1 MKSANTCYSHIEDL
15 QLLSASNLCWEL
27 TFFCVKMRIEG
38 LQALKPRLPSTSATE
53 TDLKARSNAS
63 GLVSEGRVFQD
74 STFGGTQAAQNQTN
88 SAWSK
93 DCEMMSTDS
102 GMGQEVMIKESP
114 LAANPSVTSKSGF
127 DVEVRL
133 VEREDDVDVDIGM
146 GEWRVESFKAAVSE
160 PVIYS
165 PVTYQCLVRC
175 F

>member
-1 MKSANTCYSHIEDL
+1 M
-15 QLLSASNLCWEL
+15 
-27 TFFCVKMRIEG
+27 
-38 LQALKPRLPSTSATE
+38 
-53 TDLKARSNAS
+53 
-63 GLVSEGRVFQD
+63 SEGRVFQD
-74 STFGGTQAAQNQTN
+74 STFGGSQAEQNQTN

-102 GMGQEVMIKESP
+102 GMGQEVVIKESP

-165 PVTYQCLVRC
+165 PVTCQCLVRC

>member
-1 MKSANTCYSHIEDL
+1 
-15 QLLSASNLCWEL
+15 
-27 TFFCVKMRIEG
+27 MRIEG
-38 LQALKPRLPSTSATE
+38 LQALKPRLPFTSATE
-53 TDLKARSNAS
+53 TDSKARSNAS
-63 GLVSEGRVFQD
+63 GLVGEGRVFQD
-74 STFGGTQAAQNQTN
+74 STFGGSQAVQNQTN

-93 DCEMMSTDS
+93 DCEMMNTDS
-102 GMGQEVMIKESP
+102 GMGQEVVIKESP

-133 VEREDDVDVDIGM
+133 VERDVDVDIGM

-165 PVTYQCLVRC
+165 PITCQCLVRC